1 MKPDLIYDHIER
13 LLNSYGFNIVTKVK
27 AVAYKKQIKTSR
39 KLDGLLKDAESI
51 ILVGFAGKEFWEI
64 LQIYLE
70 ENPGFKIRSEDWIDE
85 YTKLRFRS
93 VAGFL
98 DENKSEYDMV
108 FPFGPTA
115 FQLDFMKLGKLA
127 GVGVDSL
134 LGVLINPEY
143 GPWISLRGAIINNLE
158 FNYFDK
164 PLKDFD
170 PCPSCSKPCIS
181 ACPANTVS
189 SKGWDWEACM
199 KYRLTTDTCETNCAS
214 RRACPYGEEHQYT
227 EEQLAHHHKF
237 VLRSVRKHRSKLL
250 AL

>member
-98 DENKSEYDMV
+98 DENKSKYDMV

-134 LGVLINPEY
+134 LGVLINLAYILLRDGHE
-143 GPWISLRGAIINNLE
+143 GRSLGKRWRKLCVISLETR
-158 FNYFDK
+158 
-164 PLKDFD
+164 
-170 PCPSCSKPCIS
+170 KPCTWYDCFLRNIFL
-181 ACPANTVS
+181 AVPFLGYIAVVGEIYLALQNKELRRYGDQFANTMVIVDPS
-189 SKGWDWEACM
+189 LEPHDLQDEK
-199 KYRLTTDTCETNCAS
+199 L
-214 RRACPYGEEHQYT
+214 EE
-227 EEQLAHHHKF
+227 
-237 VLRSVRKHRSKLL
+237 
-250 AL
+250 